1 MSKTARRS
9 AKHPSIPL
17 WLAAHEAAH
26 VVARIQ
32 LSAAYHLSDVNRPG
46 CIEEVRV
53 WIEPDGTLRGL
64 CTWDYKQ
71 RAVPW
76 PYQAISWAAGPIAE
90 ARVREVDPK
99 ECLVESDDY
108 LMLNHYAE
116 RGYADLDEAIR
127 EGTRIVE
134 ECWDDILKLAAFLQ
148 QNGSADFSQVS
159 KVLDLPNGRCIYDED
174 TRPDPSPRR
183 PAVAA

>member
-116 RGYADLDEAIR
+116 RGYADLDEANTGR
-127 EGTRIVE
+127 DAHRRRVLGRHSEARR
-134 ECWDDILKLAAFLQ
+134 LLAAERERGFFSGLQ
-148 QNGSADFSQVS
+148 GARSAERS
-159 KVLDLPNGRCIYDED
+159 LHL
-174 TRPDPSPRR
+174 RR
-183 PAVAA
+183 GHAA